1 MRIAFIRL
9 TSLGDIILSMAALQ
23 VVRRDLP
30 DCHITWFADKRFAAI
45 LDHHPGIQQVVGVDL
60 KGLKKKKSLAA
71 VMAEYRHLTS
81 FGKFDAVID
90 LHGLIKSAVVASIIG
105 GTRYGFSRET
115 LKEPLAGLFYNRS
128 LPVPLDIPAVCRYA
142 TLAAN
147 SLGLDF
153 QAAELSQPE
162 PYLFWCDEDSTVTEY
177 YFEHQKRNILFVP
190 ETSADY
196 KNYPPEKFAR
206 LATMLGENILVCHG
220 NQQELQTATTIA
232 DKAANVRVLPRLN
245 LNQLKA
251 AVGRC
256 DLVIGGDSGPTH
268 IAWACGIPSI
278 TLFGA
283 TPVCI
288 CPTEINRIIKTESEL
303 NIRKPDPTDF
313 SVCDISEADIVQ
325 LAEELLGMDK
335 KNRIDSMVTRP

>member
-1 MRIAFIRL
+1 MRIALIRL
-9 TSLGDIILSMAALQ
+9 TSLGDIILSMAAIQ
-23 VVRRDLP
+23 VVRSHLP
-30 DCHITWFADKRFAAI
+30 GCHITWFADKRFAAI
-45 LDHHPGIQQVVGVDL
+45 LDRHPGIQQVVGVDL
-60 KGLKKKKSLAA
+60 NGLKKKKSLAA

-153 QAAELSQPE
+153 QAAELSPPK
-162 PYLFWCDEDSTVTEY
+162 PYLFWSDEDSAVTDD
-177 YFEHQKRNILFVP
+177 YFEHQKKNILLVP
-190 ETSADY
+190 ETSAGY
-196 KNYPPEKFAR
+196 KNYPSEQFAK
-206 LATMLGENILVCHG
+206 LASMLGENILTCHG
-220 NQQELQTATTIA
+220 NKQEFQTATMIA
-232 DKAANVRVLPRLN
+232 NKAANVRVLPRLN

-288 CPTEINRIIKTESEL
+288 CPTETNRVIKTASQVNL
-303 NIRKPDPTDF
+303 RKPDPTDF
-313 SVCDISEADIVQ
+313 SVSDISEADIAQ
-325 LAEELLGMDK
+325 HAEELLRMTK
-335 KNRIDSMVTRP
+335 NNRIDRTAATP